1 MCEHEIERKVALIT
15 SGNSDTE
22 QSFVHTDHLD
32 RDLETSYQ
40 TRERALNAAIVQA
53 NISESF
59 EEHLGIFDAFYAD
72 DIEVSS
78 ETHEEKI
85 RGKARVRALL
95 CDFLIPLHIMA
106 EIGGLQVSIRQIA
119 MPGDAAGET
128 HSEWTLDLV
137 GVSGMTCTLSWR
149 ALRKWNGSRVVYEHH
164 YDQQQ
169 IGGPLTLDDLSFNAA
184 KPAWGLSGSPDV
196 VS

>member
-1 MCEHEIERKVALIT
+1 MSEYEIEKKRALAT
-15 SGNSDTE
+15 GGNSE
-22 QSFVHTDHLD
+22 NEEGCVPADHFD
-32 RDLETSYQ
+32 RDLYTSFQ
-40 TRERALNAAIVQA
+40 PREDALNAAIVQA

-78 ETHEEKI
+78 ETQEEVI

-119 MPGDAAGET
+119 LPGDAAGET

-137 GVSGMTCTLSWR
+137 GVSGVTCTLSWR
-149 ALRKWNGSRVVYEHH
+149 ALRKWNGSRVAYEHH
-164 YDQQQ
+164 YEHQQS
-169 IGGPLTLDDLSFNAA
+169 GGPLTMADLSFDGFEQYDSA
-184 KPAWGLSGSPDV
+184 LEE
-196 VS
+196 

>member
-59 EEHLGIFDAFYAD
+59 EEHLGIFDAFYDD
-72 DIEVSS
+72 DIEASS
-78 ETHEEKI
+78 ETHEEVI

-119 MPGDAAGET
+119 MPGDTAGET

-137 GVSGMTCTLSWR
+137 GVSGRTCTVSWR

-164 YDQQQ
+164 YEHQQ
-169 IGGPLTLDDLSFNAA
+169 IGEPLTMADLSLDATT
-184 KPAWGLSGSPDV
+184 PADCALEE
-196 VS
+196 

>member
-1 MCEHEIERKVALIT
+1 MGTVERKNALIT
-15 SGNSDTE
+15 GGNSDNE
-22 QSFVHTDHLD
+22 ESFVPADHLH
-32 RDLETSYQ
+32 RDLEKNYQ
-40 TRERALNAAIVQA
+40 TCECALNAAIVQA

-78 ETHEEKI
+78 ETHEDKI
-85 RGKARVRALL
+85 HGKARVRALL

-119 MPGDAAGET
+119 MPGDTAGET

-137 GVSGMTCTLSWR
+137 GVSGRTCTVSWR

-164 YDQQQ
+164 YEFQQS
-169 IGGPLTLDDLSFNAA
+169 GGPLTMADLSF
-184 KPAWGLSGSPDV
+184 DV
-196 VS
+196 FEEYDSALEE

>member
-1 MCEHEIERKVALIT
+1 MSEYEIEGKNALIA
-15 SGNSDTE
+15 GGDSDKE
-22 QSFVHTDHLD
+22 ESFVSADHFD
-32 RDLETSYQ
+32 RDLYTSSQ
-40 TRERALNAAIVQA
+40 TREDALNAAIVQA

-59 EEHLGIFDAFYAD
+59 EEHLGIFEAFYDD

-78 ETHEEKI
+78 DTHEEVI

-119 MPGDAAGET
+119 MPGDTAGET

-137 GVSGMTCTLSWR
+137 GVSGRTCTLSWR

-169 IGGPLTLDDLSFNAA
+169 IGGPLTLNDLSFNAA
-184 KPAWGLSGSPDV
+184 QPAWGLSGSPDG

>member
-1 MCEHEIERKVALIT
+1 MCEHEIEKKVALIT

-40 TRERALNAAIVQA
+40 TRGALNGYRQA
-53 NISESF
+53 NISLRRASWD
-59 EEHLGIFDAFYAD
+59 LRRLYAD

-78 ETHEEKI
+78 ETQEEVI
-85 RGKARVRALL
+85 SGKARVRELL
-95 CDFLIPLHIMA
+95 CNFLIPLHIMA
-106 EIGGLQVSIRQIA
+106 EIGGLQVSLRQIA
-119 MPGDAAGET
+119 IPGDAAGET

-137 GVSGMTCTLSWR
+137 GVSGRTCTVSWR

-164 YDQQQ
+164 YEHQQS
-169 IGGPLTLDDLSFNAA
+169 GGPLTMADLSFDATA
-184 KPAWGLSGSPDV
+184 LEE
-196 VS
+196 